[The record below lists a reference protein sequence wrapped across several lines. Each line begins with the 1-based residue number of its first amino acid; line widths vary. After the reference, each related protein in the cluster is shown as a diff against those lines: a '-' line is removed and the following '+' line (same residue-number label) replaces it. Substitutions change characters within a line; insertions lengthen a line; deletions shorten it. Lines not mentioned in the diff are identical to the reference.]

1 MEIDNAIIKVSEGI
15 TAMTVDKQ
23 TSDIFDKNRVKYL
36 RQISEIKRAQ
46 KTDLKRER
54 RSAEYV
60 QCRGPYTVWTEDQAE
75 QLTKLWETDLSA
87 REIAG
92 ELGVTKKAVLGK
104 VRRLGLAR
112 QRNPV
117 AIIAENKQTLNAEK
131 PKYLFR

>member
-1 MEIDNAIIKVSEGI
+1 MEADNAIIKVSEGI
-15 TAMTVDKQ
+15 VAMTVDKQ
-23 TSDIFDKNRVKYL
+23 TSDIFDKHREKYL

-54 RSAEYV
+54 RPTEYV

-92 ELGVTKKAVLGK
+92 ELGVTKKAVIGK
-104 VRRLGLAR
+104 ARRLNLAR

-117 AIIAENKQTLNAEK
+117 AINAENKLALNAEK
-131 PKYLFR
+131 PQYLFR

>member
-1 MEIDNAIIKVSEGI
+1 M
-15 TAMTVDKQ
+15 AMTIDKQ

-36 RQISEIKRAQ
+36 RQISEIRHTQ

-54 RSAEYV
+54 RPTEYV
-60 QCRGPYTVWTEDQAE
+60 QCRAVYTVWTEDQAE
-75 QLTKLWETDLSA
+75 QLTKLWATDLSA

-104 VRRLGLAR
+104 VRRLGLAT
-112 QRNPV
+112 QRNPA

>member
-1 MEIDNAIIKVSEGI
+1 
-15 TAMTVDKQ
+15 MTVDKQ

-36 RQISEIKRAQ
+36 RQISEIRRTQ

-54 RSAEYV
+54 RPTEYV

-92 ELGVTKKAVLGK
+92 ELGVTKEAVIGK
-104 VRRLGLAR
+104 VRRLGLAT
-112 QRNPV
+112 QRNPAV
-117 AIIAENKQTLNAEK
+117 IIAENKLALIDEK
-131 PKYLFR
+131 YQYLFR

>member
-1 MEIDNAIIKVSEGI
+1 M
-15 TAMTVDKQ
+15 AMTVDKQ
-23 TSDIFDKNRVKYL
+23 ASDIFDKNRVKYL

-92 ELGVTKKAVLGK
+92 ELGVTKEAVIGK
-104 VRRLGLAR
+104 VRRLGLAT
-112 QRNPV
+112 QRNPA

>member
-1 MEIDNAIIKVSEGI
+1 M
-15 TAMTVDKQ
+15 AMTVDKQ
-23 TSDIFDKNRVKYL
+23 ASDIFDKNRVKYL
-36 RQISEIKRAQ
+36 RQISEIRHTQ

-54 RSAEYV
+54 RPTEYV

-92 ELGVTKKAVLGK
+92 ELGVTKEAVIGK
-104 VRRLGLAR
+104 VRRLGLAT
-112 QRNPV
+112 QRNPA